1 MSESSS
7 SSVTRAWVGLHLVLI
22 VLFLI
27 LCFLAHSWLARFAL
41 LLLYLVIVL
50 PYGFFVAMPIMV
62 KIFRKPAS
70 TQSKR

>member
-22 VLFLI
+22 VVILI
-27 LCFLAHSWLARFAL
+27 LGFLAHSWLARFAL
-41 LLLYLVIVL
+41 LVLYLVLVL
-50 PYGFFVAMPIMV
+50 PYGFFVVMPIMV

-70 TQSKR
+70 THSKR